1 MQDVSRCKILL
12 LRCFNDCIVV
22 KQATNSSARPTNRP
36 LKRSGGERKA
46 SWDDQVQCMEDGIR
60 LKSSGGQRSHDSGGQ
75 RSHESGG
82 GHRRGSD
89 EDILGKLKNKV
100 DYLIK

>member
-1 MQDVSRCKILL
+1 
-12 LRCFNDCIVV
+12 
-22 KQATNSSARPTNRP
+22 
-36 LKRSGGERKA
+36 
-46 SWDDQVQCMEDGIR
+46 MEDGIR

>member
-1 MQDVSRCKILL
+1 
-12 LRCFNDCIVV
+12 
-22 KQATNSSARPTNRP
+22 
-36 LKRSGGERKA
+36 
-46 SWDDQVQCMEDGIR
+46 MEDGIR
-60 LKSSGGQRSHDSGGQ
+60 LKSSGGQ

-100 DYLIK
+100 NYFIK